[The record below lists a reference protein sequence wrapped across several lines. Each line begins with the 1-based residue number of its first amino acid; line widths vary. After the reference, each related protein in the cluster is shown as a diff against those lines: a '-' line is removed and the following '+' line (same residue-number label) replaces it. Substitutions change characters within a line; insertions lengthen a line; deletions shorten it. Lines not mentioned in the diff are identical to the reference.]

1 MRDMGRII
9 ERLTIRTVLLA
20 GFGLMLGLWLFAG
33 YQVTQRVGQAQRN
46 SAGSEH
52 ATSNHR
58 SCSRRCGLESSKH
71 RCS

>member
-1 MRDMGRII
+1 MDRII

-20 GFGLMLGLWLFAG
+20 GFGLMLGLWLLRSIRSPSEW
-33 YQVTQRVGQAQRN
+33 VRR
-46 SAGSEH
+46 SATAPGSEH